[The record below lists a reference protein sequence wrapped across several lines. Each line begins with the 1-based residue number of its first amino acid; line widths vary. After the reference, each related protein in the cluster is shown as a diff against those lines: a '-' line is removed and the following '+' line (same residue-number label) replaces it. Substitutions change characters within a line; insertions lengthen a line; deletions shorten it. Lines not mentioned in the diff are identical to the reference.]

1 MNELRRATVRSVDGV
16 WRAQRAT
23 RAVQHQYAP
32 TSAAA
37 PQTPRQGAGIPP
49 AVPLRPAV
57 APQRKPEVQPRK
69 PSQNK
74 SSRLRKV
81 VVIMLKVLLWTTI
94 SCVVAWLAVGSLI
107 AGEVIIGLYTV
118 LVLWRRKPSRLTFG
132 ITMISLAGV
141 IAANSLLPDSELPNR
156 LGVYTFLLLI
166 AGGIQLA
173 RELHK
178 KRTYS
183 VKNLG

>member
-1 MNELRRATVRSVDGV
+1 
-16 WRAQRAT
+16 
-23 RAVQHQYAP
+23 
-32 TSAAA
+32 
-37 PQTPRQGAGIPP
+37 
-49 AVPLRPAV
+49 
-57 APQRKPEVQPRK
+57 
-69 PSQNK
+69 
-74 SSRLRKV
+74 
-81 VVIMLKVLLWTTI
+81 MLKVLLWTTI